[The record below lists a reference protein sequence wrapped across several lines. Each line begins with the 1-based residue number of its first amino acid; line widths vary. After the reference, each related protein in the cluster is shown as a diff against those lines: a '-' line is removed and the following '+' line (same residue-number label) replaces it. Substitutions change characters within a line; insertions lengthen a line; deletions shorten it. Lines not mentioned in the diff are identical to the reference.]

1 MVKYNHSQGNTVNLL
16 MIIDNCVV
24 LIMKFMPSKDENK
37 VLEIPTIQI
46 RPNKTQP
53 RKSFDEDKLRLLSQ
67 SIANNGI
74 LQPLTVRKLSQSEY
88 ELVAG
93 ERRLRA
99 AILAGLSK
107 VPCVLIKC
115 TDKESAIF
123 ALLENIQRS
132 DLNMFEEAKGI
143 NRLIR
148 KFGLTQEEA
157 AQKLGKKQ
165 STVANKLR
173 LLKLSM
179 EEQDWILQAGLSE
192 RHARALLRVDDE
204 DVRKELLSKIVADN
218 LSAKDT
224 EDMVL
229 KLLCQATVNS
239 SPKQEKKFV
248 VRDVRIFV
256 NTINKAVDTMRL
268 SGINAVSKKLE
279 TEEYIEYTVQIPKS
293 EATER
298 KKHKTKSKTA

>member
-1 MVKYNHSQGNTVNLL
+1 MRFL
-16 MIIDNCVV
+16 
-24 LIMKFMPSKDENK
+24 SKEENK

-53 RKSFDEDKLRLLSQ
+53 RKYFDEDELRLLSQ
-67 SIANNGI
+67 SISTNGI
-74 LQPLTVRKLSQSEY
+74 LQPLTVRKLSQTEY

-99 AILAGLSK
+99 AVLAGLSK

-132 DLNMFEEAKGI
+132 DLNMFEEARGI
-143 NRLIR
+143 SRLIR
-148 KFGLTQEEA
+148 KYGLTQEDA
-157 AQKLGKKQ
+157 AIRLGKKQ
-165 STVANKLR
+165 STIANKMR

-192 RHARALLRVDDE
+192 RHARALLRIDDE
-204 DVRKELLSKIVADN
+204 EVRKEMLSKIVAEN

-224 EDMVL
+224 EDEVVKM
-229 KLLCQATVNS
+229 LCRTTVTS
-239 SPKQEKKFV
+239 TAAQEKKFI

-256 NTINKAVDTMRL
+256 NTIAKAVDTMRL
-268 SGINAVSKKLE
+268 SGINAVAKKAE
-279 TEEYIEYTVQIPKS
+279 TEEYIEYTVKIPKN
-293 EATER
+293 EATA
-298 KKHKTKSKTA
+298 HKVKQNKSA

>member
-1 MVKYNHSQGNTVNLL
+1 MRFL
-16 MIIDNCVV
+16 
-24 LIMKFMPSKDENK
+24 SKEENK

-53 RKSFDEDKLRLLSQ
+53 RKYFDEDELRLLSQ
-67 SIANNGI
+67 SISTNGI
-74 LQPLTVRKLSQSEY
+74 LQPLTVRKLSQTEY

-99 AILAGLSK
+99 AVLAGLSK

-132 DLNMFEEAKGI
+132 DLNMFEEARGI
-143 NRLIR
+143 SRLIR
-148 KFGLTQEEA
+148 KYGLTQEDA
-157 AQKLGKKQ
+157 AIRLGKKQ
-165 STVANKLR
+165 STIANKMR

-192 RHARALLRVDDE
+192 RHARALLRIDDE
-204 DVRKELLSKIVADN
+204 EVRKEMLSKIVAEN

-224 EDMVL
+224 EDEVVKM
-229 KLLCQATVNS
+229 LCRTTVTSTAT
-239 SPKQEKKFV
+239 QDKKFI

-256 NTINKAVDTMRL
+256 NTIAKAVDTMRL
-268 SGINAVSKKLE
+268 SGINAVAKKAE
-279 TEEYIEYTVQIPKS
+279 TEEYIEYTVKIPKN
-293 EATER
+293 EATA
-298 KKHKTKSKTA
+298 HKAKQNKSA

>member
-1 MVKYNHSQGNTVNLL
+1 MVQKL
-16 MIIDNCVV
+16 
-24 LIMKFMPSKDENK
+24 KFISSKEDNK

-67 SIANNGI
+67 SIVNNGI
-74 LQPLTVRKLSQSEY
+74 LQPLTVRRLSQTEY

-99 AILAGLSK
+99 AALAGLTK

-143 NRLIR
+143 SRLIR

-157 AQKLGKKQ
+157 ARKLGKKQ

-173 LLKLSM
+173 LLKLSI

-192 RHARALLRVDDE
+192 RHARAILRIE
-204 DVRKELLSKIVADN
+204 NEEVRKEILSKIVAES

-224 EDMVL
+224 EDLVL
-229 KLLCQATVNS
+229 KLLCQATVN

-268 SGINAVSKKLE
+268 SGINAVSRKLE

-293 EATER
+293 EATKAR
-298 KKHKTKSKTA
+298 HSKINPKTA

>member
-1 MVKYNHSQGNTVNLL
+1 
-16 MIIDNCVV
+16 
-24 LIMKFMPSKDENK
+24 MKFLSKDDNR

-53 RKSFDEDKLRLLSQ
+53 RKSFDEDELRLLAQ
-67 SIANNGI
+67 SIATNGI
-74 LQPLTVRKLSQSEY
+74 LQPLTVRRLSVSEY

-99 AILAGLSK
+99 AVLAGISK

-115 TDKESAIF
+115 SDKESAIF
-123 ALLENIQRS
+123 ALLENIQRA
-132 DLNMFEEAKGI
+132 DLNMFEEARGI

-148 KFGLTQEEA
+148 KYGLTQEDA
-157 AQKLGKKQ
+157 AAKLGKKQ
-165 STVANKLR
+165 STIANKLR

-192 RHARALLRVDDE
+192 RHARALLRISEDE
-204 DVRKELLSKIVADN
+204 VRKEVLSRVVAEN

-224 EDMVL
+224 EELVI
-229 KLLCQATVNS
+229 KLLCRTTVTD
-239 SPKQEKKFV
+239 SPKQEKKFII
-248 VRDVRIFV
+248 RDVRIFV

-268 SGINAVSKKLE
+268 SGINAVSKRME
-279 TEEYIEYTVQIPKS
+279 TEEYIEYTVQIPKK
-293 EATER
+293 EALEKS
-298 KKHKTKSKTA
+298 KKENSPSKTA

>member
-1 MVKYNHSQGNTVNLL
+1 MRFL
-16 MIIDNCVV
+16 
-24 LIMKFMPSKDENK
+24 SKEENR

-53 RKSFDEDKLRLLSQ
+53 RKTFDEDQLRLLSQ
-67 SIANNGI
+67 SIATNGI
-74 LQPLTVRKLSQSEY
+74 LQPLTVRKLSQTEY

-99 AILAGLSK
+99 AVLAGLSK

-123 ALLENIQRS
+123 ALLENIQRA
-132 DLNMFEEAKGI
+132 DLNMFEEARGI
-143 NRLIR
+143 SRLIR
-148 KFGLTQEEA
+148 KYGLTQEDA
-157 AQKLGKKQ
+157 AIRLGKKQ
-165 STVANKLR
+165 STIANKMR

-192 RHARALLRVDDE
+192 RHARALLRIDDE
-204 DVRKELLSKIVADN
+204 EVRKEMLSRIVAEN

-224 EDMVL
+224 EDEVV
-229 KLLCQATVNS
+229 KLLCRTTVTS
-239 SPKQEKKFV
+239 STSQDKKFI

-256 NTINKAVDTMRL
+256 NTIAKAVDTMRL
-268 SGINAVSKKLE
+268 SGINAVAKKAE
-279 TEEYIEYTVQIPKS
+279 TEEYIEYTVKIPKA
-293 EATER
+293 EATAQ
-298 KKHKTKSKTA
+298 KSKKVRSA

>member
-1 MVKYNHSQGNTVNLL
+1 
-16 MIIDNCVV
+16 
-24 LIMKFMPSKDENK
+24 MKFIGSKEDNK

-67 SIANNGI
+67 SIVNNGI
-74 LQPLTVRKLSQSEY
+74 LQPLTVRRLSQTEY

-99 AILAGLSK
+99 AALAGLTK

-143 NRLIR
+143 SRLIR

-157 AQKLGKKQ
+157 ARKLGKKQ

-173 LLKLSM
+173 LLKLSI
-179 EEQDWILQAGLSE
+179 EEQDWILQAGLS
-192 RHARALLRVDDE
+192 
-204 DVRKELLSKIVADN
+204 
-218 LSAKDT
+218 
-224 EDMVL
+224 
-229 KLLCQATVNS
+229 
-239 SPKQEKKFV
+239 
-248 VRDVRIFV
+248 
-256 NTINKAVDTMRL
+256 
-268 SGINAVSKKLE
+268 
-279 TEEYIEYTVQIPKS
+279 
-293 EATER
+293 
-298 KKHKTKSKTA
+298 

>member
-1 MVKYNHSQGNTVNLL
+1 
-16 MIIDNCVV
+16 
-24 LIMKFMPSKDENK
+24 MKFLSKDENRI
-37 VLEIPTIQI
+37 LEIPTIQI

-53 RKSFDEDKLRLLSQ
+53 RKSFDEDELRQLAQ
-67 SIANNGI
+67 SIATNGI
-74 LQPLTVRKLSQSEY
+74 LQPLTVRRISQTEY

-99 AILAGLSK
+99 SMLAGVSK

-123 ALLENIQRS
+123 ALLENIQRA
-132 DLNMFEEAKGI
+132 DLNMFEEARGI

-148 KFGLTQEEA
+148 KFDLTQDDVA
-157 AQKLGKKQ
+157 ARIGKKQ

-192 RHARALLRVDDE
+192 RHARALLRISEE
-204 DVRKELLSKIVADN
+204 DVRKEVLSKIVAES

-224 EDMVL
+224 EDLVIKM
-229 KLLCQATVNS
+229 LCRTTVTDT
-239 SPKQEKKFV
+239 PKQEKKFII
-248 VRDVRIFV
+248 RDVRIFV

-268 SGINAVSKKLE
+268 SGINAVSKKME
-279 TEEYIEYTVQIPKS
+279 TEEYIEYTVKIPKK
-293 EATER
+293 EATE
-298 KKHKTKSKTA
+298 KPHKGSPQTA

>member
-1 MVKYNHSQGNTVNLL
+1 MVQKL
-16 MIIDNCVV
+16 
-24 LIMKFMPSKDENK
+24 KFIGSKEDNK

-67 SIANNGI
+67 SIVNNGI
-74 LQPLTVRKLSQSEY
+74 LQPLTVRRLSQTEY

-99 AILAGLSK
+99 AALAGLTK

-143 NRLIR
+143 SRLIR

-157 AQKLGKKQ
+157 ARKLGKKQ

-173 LLKLSM
+173 LLKLSI

-192 RHARALLRVDDE
+192 RHARAILRIE
-204 DVRKELLSKIVADN
+204 NEEVRKEILSKIVAES

-224 EDMVL
+224 EDLVL
-229 KLLCQATVNS
+229 KLLCQATVN

-268 SGINAVSKKLE
+268 SGINAVSRKLE

-293 EATER
+293 EATQTR
-298 KKHKTKSKTA
+298 NSKRNPKTA

>member
-1 MVKYNHSQGNTVNLL
+1 
-16 MIIDNCVV
+16 MIW
-24 LIMKFMPSKDENK
+24 LKFLSKDENK

-53 RKSFDEDKLRLLSQ
+53 RKSFDEDELRLLSQ
-67 SIANNGI
+67 SIATNGI
-74 LQPLTVRKLSQSEY
+74 LQPLTVRRLNQNEY

-99 AILAGLSK
+99 AVLAGLQK

-132 DLNMFEEAKGI
+132 DLNMFEEARGI
-143 NRLIR
+143 SRLIR
-148 KFGLTQEEA
+148 KYGLTQEEA
-157 AQKLGKKQ
+157 AARLGKKQ

-179 EEQDWILQAGLSE
+179 EEQDWVLQSGLSE
-192 RHARALLRVDDE
+192 RHARSLLRVDDE
-204 DVRKELLSKIVADN
+204 EIRKEILSRIVAEN
-218 LSAKDT
+218 LSAKET
-224 EDMVL
+224 EDLVL
-229 KLLCQATVNS
+229 KLICRATVKD
-239 SPKQEKKFV
+239 SPHQDKKFI

-256 NTINKAVDTMRL
+256 NTITKAIDTMRI
-268 SGINAVSKKLE
+268 SGINAIAKKQE
-279 TEEYIEYTVQIPKS
+279 DDEYIEYIVKIPKS
-293 EATER
+293 EATRE
-298 KKHKTKSKTA
+298 KNANSSKSVS

>member
-1 MVKYNHSQGNTVNLL
+1 MRFL
-16 MIIDNCVV
+16 
-24 LIMKFMPSKDENK
+24 SKEENK

-53 RKSFDEDKLRLLSQ
+53 RKYFDEDELRLLSQ
-67 SIANNGI
+67 SISTNGI
-74 LQPLTVRKLSQSEY
+74 LQPLTVRKLSQTEY

-99 AILAGLSK
+99 AVLAGLSK

-132 DLNMFEEAKGI
+132 DLNMFEEARGI
-143 NRLIR
+143 SRLIR
-148 KFGLTQEEA
+148 KYGLTQEDA
-157 AQKLGKKQ
+157 AIRLGKKQ
-165 STVANKLR
+165 STIANKMR

-192 RHARALLRVDDE
+192 RHARALLRIDDE
-204 DVRKELLSKIVADN
+204 EVRKEMLSKIVAEN

-224 EDMVL
+224 EDEVVKM
-229 KLLCQATVNS
+229 LCRTTVTS
-239 SPKQEKKFV
+239 TAAQDKKFI

-256 NTINKAVDTMRL
+256 NTIAKAVDTMRL
-268 SGINAVSKKLE
+268 SGINAVAKKAE
-279 TEEYIEYTVQIPKS
+279 TEEYIEYTVKIPKN
-293 EATER
+293 EATA
-298 KKHKTKSKTA
+298 HKVKQNKSA

>member
-1 MVKYNHSQGNTVNLL
+1 MIKCLHSQGNTVNLL
-16 MIIDNCVV
+16 IILMYCVV
-24 LIMKFMPSKDENK
+24 QMVKFIGSKEDSK

-53 RKSFDEDKLRLLSQ
+53 RKTFDEDKLRLLSQ

-99 AILAGLSK
+99 AAMAGLSK

-115 TDKESAIF
+115 SDKESAIF

-143 NRLIR
+143 SRLIR
-148 KFGLTQEEA
+148 KFGLTQDEA
-157 AQKLGKKQ
+157 ARRLGKKQ

-173 LLKLSM
+173 LLKLSL
-179 EEQDWILQAGLSE
+179 EEQDWIMQAGLSE

-204 DVRKELLSKIVADN
+204 EVRKEILSRIVADN

-224 EDMVL
+224 EDMII

-239 SPKQEKKFV
+239 PKQEKKFV
-248 VRDVRIFV
+248 IRDVRIFV

-268 SGINAVSKKLE
+268 SGINAVSRKLE
-279 TEEYIEYTVQIPKS
+279 TDEFIEYTVQIPKS
-293 EATER
+293 EATHS
-298 KKHKTKSKTA
+298 KPPKSTPKTA

>member
-1 MVKYNHSQGNTVNLL
+1 
-16 MIIDNCVV
+16 
-24 LIMKFMPSKDENK
+24 MKFLSKEDNR

-53 RKSFDEDKLRLLSQ
+53 RKSFDEDELRLLSQ
-67 SIANNGI
+67 SISTNGI
-74 LQPLTVRKLSQSEY
+74 LQPLTVRKLSQTEY

-99 AILAGLSK
+99 AVLAGLTK
-107 VPCVLIKC
+107 VPCVLIRC

-132 DLNMFEEAKGI
+132 DLNMFEEARGI
-143 NRLIR
+143 SRLIR
-148 KFGLTQEEA
+148 KYGLTQDEA
-157 AQKLGKKQ
+157 AIRLGKKQ

-192 RHARALLRVDDE
+192 RHARALLRIDDE
-204 DVRKELLSKIVADN
+204 EIRKEVLSRIVAEN

-224 EDMVL
+224 EDIVV
-229 KLLCQATVNS
+229 KLLCRETVTA
-239 SPKQEKKFV
+239 SPSQDKKFI

-268 SGINAVSKKLE
+268 SGINAIAKKQE
-279 TEEYIEYTVQIPKS
+279 TEEYIEYTVKIPKN
-293 EATER
+293 EATKQMQAHR
-298 KKHKTKSKTA
+298 NKPKTA

>member
-1 MVKYNHSQGNTVNLL
+1 MWGER
-16 MIIDNCVV
+16 
-24 LIMKFMPSKDENK
+24 MKFLSKEENR

-53 RKSFDEDKLRLLSQ
+53 RKSFDEDELRLLSQ
-67 SIANNGI
+67 SISTNGI
-74 LQPLTVRKLSQSEY
+74 LQPLTVRKLSQTEY

-99 AILAGLSK
+99 AVLAGLTK
-107 VPCVLIKC
+107 VPCVLIRC

-123 ALLENIQRS
+123 ALLENIQRA
-132 DLNMFEEAKGI
+132 DLNMFEEARGI
-143 NRLIR
+143 SRLIR
-148 KFGLTQEEA
+148 KYGLTQEEA
-157 AQKLGKKQ
+157 AIRLGKKQ

-173 LLKLSM
+173 LLKLTM

-192 RHARALLRVDDE
+192 RHARALLRIDDE
-204 DVRKELLSKIVADN
+204 EIRKEVLSRIVAEN

-224 EDMVL
+224 EDIVV
-229 KLLCQATVNS
+229 KLLCRETVTA
-239 SPKQEKKFV
+239 SPSQDKKFI

-268 SGINAVSKKLE
+268 SGINAVAKKSE
-279 TEEYIEYTVQIPKS
+279 TEEYIEYTVKIPKS
-293 EATER
+293 EATKQMQAHR
-298 KKHKTKSKTA
+298 SKPKTA

>member
-1 MVKYNHSQGNTVNLL
+1 M
-16 MIIDNCVV
+16 
-24 LIMKFMPSKDENK
+24 LIMKFITSKDENK

-53 RKSFDEDKLRLLSQ
+53 RRSFDEDKLRLLSQ

-74 LQPLTVRKLSQSEY
+74 LQPLTVRRLSQTEY

-99 AILAGLSK
+99 AVLAGLTK

-143 NRLIR
+143 SRLIR

-192 RHARALLRVDDE
+192 RHARSLLRLEDE
-204 DVRKELLSKIVADN
+204 EVRKELLSKIISEN
-218 LSAKDT
+218 ISAKDT
-224 EDMVL
+224 EDMVI

-239 SPKQEKKFV
+239 APKQEKKFV

-279 TEEYIEYTVQIPKS
+279 TEEYIEYTVQIPKT
-293 EATER
+293 EATEP
-298 KKHKTKSKTA
+298 KHSPNSKPKTA

>member
-1 MVKYNHSQGNTVNLL
+1 
-16 MIIDNCVV
+16 
-24 LIMKFMPSKDENK
+24 MKFLSKEENK

-53 RKSFDEDKLRLLSQ
+53 RKSFDEDELRLLSQ
-67 SIANNGI
+67 SISTNGI
-74 LQPLTVRKLSQSEY
+74 LQPLTVRRLSQTEY

-99 AILAGLSK
+99 AVLAGLTK
-107 VPCVLIKC
+107 VPCVLIRC

-123 ALLENIQRS
+123 ALLENIQRC
-132 DLNMFEEAKGI
+132 DLNMFEEARGI
-143 NRLIR
+143 SRLIR

-157 AQKLGKKQ
+157 AIRLGKKQ

-192 RHARALLRVDDE
+192 RHARALLRIDDE
-204 DVRKELLSKIVADN
+204 DVRKEVLSRIVAEN

-224 EDMVL
+224 EDVVV
-229 KLLCQATVNS
+229 KLLCRATVTE
-239 SPKQEKKFV
+239 SPTQDRKFI

-256 NTINKAVDTMRL
+256 NTITKAVDTMRL
-268 SGINAVSKKLE
+268 SGINAVAKKSE
-279 TEEYIEYTVQIPKS
+279 TEEYIEYTVKIPKS
-293 EATER
+293 DAT
-298 KKHKTKSKTA
+298 KQAQAKKSKSA